1 MGLATQLALALLFA
15 AASSVYPIA
24 SFSPRKSCHAP
35 VTPTLLSCDTMLV
48 MVANM
53 TSGVIPRDELNNI
66 VLSYVNS
73 ESALVPLSEWATS
86 ALVVLRALELAAR
99 SYENRESL
107 NRLMHD
113 QVSPALAFT
122 PASMEA
128 GRGAGHTVL
137 AVSDLLAYGVVVD
150 PGTSSD
156 NMVFGACV
164 RFTTG
169 EQDREAVEVARKR
182 GSVAQAE
189 LDRRAGDGARAWS
202 ARKPFWVG
210 GERW

>member
-15 AASSVYPIA
+15 AASPVYPIA

-35 VTPTLLSCDTMLV
+35 VTPTLLSCDTMRF

-122 PASMEA
+122 PVSMEA

-137 AVSDLLAYGVVVD
+137 AVSDLLAYGAVVD

-189 LDRRAGDGARAWS
+189 LDRRAGDGARARS

>member
-15 AASSVYPIA
+15 AASFVYPIA

-35 VTPTLLSCDTMLV
+35 VTPTLPSRDTMRV

-86 ALVVLRALELAAR
+86 ALVALRALELAAR

-122 PASMEA
+122 PVSMEA
-128 GRGAGHTVL
+128 GRGACHTVL
-137 AVSDLLAYGVVVD
+137 AVSDLLAYGAVVD
-150 PGTSSD
+150 PGTPSD

-164 RFTTG
+164 RFTAG

-189 LDRRAGDGARAWS
+189 LDRRAGDGARARS